1 MTGTTALA
9 GAGTAPAQTP
19 EMTIGAEHAEPV
31 PAALSALPG
40 KRALF
45 AVDSYFRDGWDD
57 LVETVP
63 DPWSLLDVHATVL
76 LTPDAVAGRRL
87 EAALEWLLEQDA
99 VIAAAEPLRL
109 DRHSTRALWWYQW
122 NVATRERRALTDLL
136 ASAGESLLLVA
147 RLPRAPIP
155 ATLRISQRK
164 GSADPS
170 RRERWQLRHRL
181 DGPPSQ
187 IGTLITFAHTADE
200 PADLVREFGIL
211 LDGPDRR
218 RVYAD
223 LAAGVDREAEA
234 RALIAELYERV
245 PGHDLS
251 VPAARD
257 RAERGTPVDPWDGVV
272 LGGAA
277 MVASP
282 EPDKAPLVTAVTTAQ
297 WEHLTAQPTRP
308 LRFDRTLPY
317 RLVHKAGPA
326 SVLLTDQLAA
336 PGGAV
341 LLAGELP
348 TAHRFL
354 NDLPRT
360 GVGLDLAPILELT
373 RQSCYVL
380 AHAHH
385 GAPDDARFALRG
397 LRAALVPGASAH
409 RRVRIEATVAEAR
422 RDGLDLTLRFFG
434 MDGLGMDGDG
444 DGVPLANA
452 ASSFTWMGEESWR
465 AERAAGRARHGLGP
479 EVGPPDMT
487 GTFPAARAV
496 GRSHDDNVIL
506 ADPVWRPGTMTARV
520 VMDPANPGLFDKPQ
534 DHITAVALMEAARQA
549 ALWATSRHLALP
561 AGQLAVTAL
570 DSTHPGIGEL
580 DAALSCTARIVADR
594 GGKASV
600 AVSFAQDGVEVCA
613 ASAEVVRT

>member
-9 GAGTAPAQTP
+9 GASEAPAEAP
-19 EMTIGAEHAEPV
+19 EMTIGGEHAEPV

-57 LVETVP
+57 LMATAP
-63 DPWSLLDVHATVL
+63 DPWTLLDVHATVL

-87 EAALEWLLEQDA
+87 EAALDWLLAQDA
-99 VIAAAEPLRL
+99 VVVAAEALRL

-122 NVATRERRALTDLL
+122 NVATREHRALTDLL
-136 ASAGESLLLVA
+136 ATAGESLLLVA

-170 RRERWQLRHRL
+170 RRERWQLRHL
-181 DGPPSQ
+181 LAGLGEPVS
-187 IGTLITFAHTADE
+187 GLVTFAHTADE

-223 LAAGVDREAEA
+223 LVAGRDRETEA
-234 RALIAELYERV
+234 RALIADLYRRT
-245 PGHDLS
+245 PADDLS
-251 VPAARD
+251 RTAARE
-257 RAERGTPVDPWDGVV
+257 RAELGTPAGPWDGVV

-277 MVASP
+277 ATPCLS
-282 EPDKAPLVTAVTTAQ
+282 DKAPLVTGVTTAQ
-297 WEHLTAQPTRP
+297 WEHLKAQPWRP

-326 SVLLTDQLAA
+326 GVLLTDQVAA
-336 PGGAV
+336 PDGAV

-348 TAHRFL
+348 TAHRYL
-354 NDLPRT
+354 NDVPRS
-360 GVGLDLAPILELT
+360 GSGLDLAPILELAG
-373 RQSCYVL
+373 QSAYVL

-397 LRAALVPGASAH
+397 LRAALVPGACAH
-409 RRVRIEATVAEAR
+409 RRVRIEATVTEAR
-422 RDGLDLTLRFFG
+422 RDGLDLAFGFFG
-434 MDGLGMDGDG
+434 LDEGA
-444 DGVPLANA
+444 DGVPLATA
-452 ASSFTWMGEESWR
+452 TLSFSWMSESAWQ
-465 AERAAGRARHGLGP
+465 AERLEGRARHGLGA
-479 EVGPPDMT
+479 EIGVPDMS
-487 GTFPAARAV
+487 GTFPSARAV
-496 GRSHDDNVIL
+496 GRSHDDNVVL
-506 ADPVWRPGTMTARV
+506 ADPLWRPGTMTARV
-520 VMDPANPGLFDKPQ
+520 VVDPANPGLFDQPQ
-534 DHITAVALMEAARQA
+534 DHVPGVALMEAARQA

-561 AGQLAVTAL
+561 AGQLAVIVL
-570 DSTHPGIGEL
+570 DSGHPGVGEL
-580 DAALSCTARIVADR
+580 DTALSCTARIVADR
-594 GGKASV
+594 GGKVAV
-600 AVSFAQDGVEVCA
+600 AVSFAQDGIEVCA
-613 ASAEVVRT
+613 VTAEVVRA